1 MEKNNEISNN
11 PRKILIEKNN
21 RKVSFNDSIAD
32 SDQNGICPFNNGF
45 FGFFESGKEIK
56 SILKSPSPK
65 NEDDNKNNLIKNN
78 KFPSKKDIDKNNLDK
93 NEKNNISKKNN
104 DSKNK
109 KGMNNIEININ
120 TNPRNLNK
128 EKNKEINPN
137 ERNIKLEEKKEGE
150 NIINMAED
158 IKINENI
165 NNEKNEEN
173 KENIEK
179 INEETKDNGERAMN
193 NISNNFL
200 NKADN
205 INIIQDI
212 MDSNE
217 HVIISDISKNKEIG
231 EIVKSGE
238 IFVEQNQNLNDEIK
252 LKSPNN
258 IGNFT
263 EMKSD
268 LEKREK
274 KNENANPIIENILE
288 NNNQNHEENKNNT

>member
-1 MEKNNEISNN
+1 MGLSCCSYCKNFYEIEKNNEISNN

-32 SDQNGICPFNNGF
+32 SDQNGICPFSNGF

-56 SILKSPSPK
+56 SILKPPSPK
-65 NEDDNKNNLIKNN
+65 NEDNNKNNLIKNN
-78 KFPSKKDIDKNNLDK
+78 KFPSKEDIDKNNLDK
-93 NEKNNISKKNN
+93 NERNNISIKND

-109 KGMNNIEININ
+109 KEMNNIEININ
-120 TNPRNLNK
+120 TNPQNLNK
-128 EKNKEINPN
+128 EKNKEIKPKEN
-137 ERNIKLEEKKEGE
+137 NIKLEEKKEGK
-150 NIINMAED
+150 NIINRAED
-158 IKINENI
+158 IKINE
-165 NNEKNEEN
+165 K
-173 KENIEK
+173 
-179 INEETKDNGERAMN
+179 ERAMN

-238 IFVEQNQNLNDEIK
+238 IFEEQNQNLNDEIK
-252 LKSPNN
+252 LKSQNN

-263 EMKSD
+263 QMKSD
-268 LEKREK
+268 LEKKEK
-274 KNENANPIIENILE
+274 KMKMLIR
-288 NNNQNHEENKNNT
+288 